1 MKILMQKQCLN
12 DNCYN
17 IIKQLAKK
25 QQFLANV
32 NRYIEDANKNGAAD
46 VEMTWKTIQYDE
58 QKHADML
65 HGLLALEVKNNT
77 F

>member
-1 MKILMQKQCLN
+1 MKILMQKQCLT

-46 VEMTWKTIQYDE
+46 AEMTWKTIEHDE

-65 HGLLALEVKNNT
+65 HDLLASQVQNNK

>member
-1 MKILMQKQCLN
+1 MQKQCLT

-46 VEMTWKTIQYDE
+46 AEMTWKTIEYDE

-65 HGLLALEVKNNT
+65 HDLLASQVQNNK

>member
-1 MKILMQKQCLN
+1 MQKQCLN
-12 DNCYN
+12 DTCYN

-25 QQFLANV
+25 QKFLTHV
-32 NRYIEDANKNGAAD
+32 NRYIEDASKSNNTEA
-46 VEMTWKTIQYDE
+46 ENTWKTIQADE

-65 HGLLALEVKNNT
+65 HDLLSSEFKNNR

>member
-1 MKILMQKQCLN
+1 MQKQCLN

-46 VEMTWKTIQYDE
+46 VEMMWKTIQYDE
-58 QKHADML
+58 QKHAAKL
-65 HGLLALEVKNNT
+65 HDLLASEVKNNT

>member
-1 MKILMQKQCLN
+1 MQKQCLN

-25 QQFLANV
+25 QQFLAHV
-32 NRYIEDANKNGAAD
+32 NRYIEDATKNGASEA
-46 VEMTWKTIQYDE
+46 EKTWRAIQNDE

-65 HGLLALEVKNNT
+65 HDLLASEAKNNR

>member
-1 MKILMQKQCLN
+1 MQKQCLN

-17 IIKQLAKK
+17 IIKQLSKK

-46 VEMTWKTIQYDE
+46 TARTWKTIEHDE

-65 HGLLALEVKNNT
+65 HDLLASQVQNNK

>member
-1 MKILMQKQCLN
+1 MQKQCLN

-46 VEMTWKTIQYDE
+46 AASTWKTIQNDE

-65 HGLLALEVKNNT
+65 HGLLSSEVQNNK

>member
-1 MKILMQKQCLN
+1 MQKQCLN

-17 IIKQLAKK
+17 ITKQLSKK
-25 QQFLANV
+25 LEYLSHSS
-32 NRYIEDANKNGAAD
+32 RYIEDAKKAGHTEAQKVWN
-46 VEMTWKTIQYDE
+46 TIQTDE

-65 HGLLALEVKNNT
+65 HDLLASEVRNNK

>member
-1 MKILMQKQCLN
+1 MQKQCLN

-25 QQFLANV
+25 QQFLAHV
-32 NRYIEDANKNGAAD
+32 NRYIEDASKSSDTQA
-46 VEMTWKTIQYDE
+46 VKTWKTIQTDE
-58 QKHADML
+58 QKHAEML
-65 HGLLALEVKNNT
+65 HDLLSAEVKNNR